1 MNIWENFGTFYQSLD
16 IGGLVVV
23 WGLLFL
29 FFFFMVATFL
39 LFSKNRELGKLL
51 QEKTKK
57 VAELEAEKRAL
68 LEKKI
73 DKVAVKDLNKDIKPV
88 KEKQEVTLE
97 EEAIF
102 TDDETDDAPV
112 VNKNNI
118 NNNISI
124 NSKEDVSDKGKM
136 IGNVTDKEV
145 VINTNSNIDDKR
157 KEEVK
162 QATKVGQEEI
172 IESPSDTISTRSQVS
187 NNTVSSNNNLYSRSA
202 LKDNRRFQTSPINI
216 IREESLDETM
226 QKLKPIEIG
235 EAKEDVKR
243 ENVNFVEEISRK
255 MEQEIKPQTIE
266 LTDYELKQE
275 EEAIISYDELMK
287 NKDRLFKIT
296 DDEED
301 DAQFIEELKYF
312 RNSLQ

>member
-1 MNIWENFGTFYQSLD
+1 MNIWENFGVFYQSLD

-23 WGLLFL
+23 WGFL
-29 FFFFMVATFL
+29 FVFLFFMVATFL

-57 VAELEAEKRAL
+57 VAELEAEKRTL

-102 TDDETDDAPV
+102 TDDETNDASV

-118 NNNISI
+118 NDNISI

>member
-23 WGLLFL
+23 WGFL
-29 FFFFMVATFL
+29 FVFLFFMVATFL

-57 VAELEAEKRAL
+57 VAELEAEKRTL

-102 TDDETDDAPV
+102 TDDETNDAPV

-118 NNNISI
+118 NDNISI
-124 NSKEDVSDKGKM
+124 NSKEDVSDKDKM
-136 IGNVTDKEV
+136 ISDVTDKEV

-157 KEEVK
+157 NEEVK
-162 QATKVGQEEI
+162 QAKEVGQDEVVEK
-172 IESPSDTISTRSQVS
+172 PSAPISARSQVS

>member
-23 WGLLFL
+23 WGFL
-29 FFFFMVATFL
+29 FVFLFFMVATFL
-39 LFSKNRELGKLL
+39 LFSKNKELGKLL

-57 VAELEAEKRAL
+57 VAELEAEKRTL

-73 DKVAVKDLNKDIKPV
+73 DKVAVKDLDKDIKPV
-88 KEKQEVTLE
+88 KEKQEATLE

-102 TDDETDDAPV
+102 TDDETNDVPV

-118 NNNISI
+118 NDNISI

>member
-1 MNIWENFGTFYQSLD
+1 MNIWENFGVFYQSLD

-102 TDDETDDAPV
+102 TDDETNDAPV

-118 NNNISI
+118 NDNISI
-124 NSKEDVSDKGKM
+124 NSKEDVSDKDKM
-136 IGNVTDKEV
+136 ISDVTDKEV

-157 KEEVK
+157 NEEVK
-162 QATKVGQEEI
+162 QAKEVGQDEVVEK
-172 IESPSDTISTRSQVS
+172 PSAPISARSQVS

>member
-1 MNIWENFGTFYQSLD
+1 MNIWENFGVFYQSLD

-23 WGLLFL
+23 WGLLFVFL
-29 FFFFMVATFL
+29 FFMVATFL

-102 TDDETDDAPV
+102 TDDENNDAPV
-112 VNKNNI
+112 INKNNI
-118 NNNISI
+118 NDNISI
-124 NSKEDVSDKGKM
+124 NSKEDVSDKDKM
-136 IGNVTDKEV
+136 ISDVTDKEV

-157 KEEVK
+157 NEEVK
-162 QATKVGQEEI
+162 QAKEVGQDEVVEK
-172 IESPSDTISTRSQVS
+172 PSAPISARSQVS